1 MKPILVQDFLEISYR
16 ADLDLL
22 LGRWL
27 RPIELGEMQQGYH
40 MLLEAAVT
48 GQCRQ
53 WLLDVRR
60 RQNTHKVGAQWM
72 VSTFLPQLA
81 AHLGGRTRLAYLMA
95 PMYMRDT
102 EADAAFPP
110 ATFFDD
116 KPFVGERFIE
126 ENAALNWLRE

>member
-72 VSTFLPQLA
+72 VGTFLPQLA

-116 KPFVGERFIE
+116 KPFIGERFIE
-126 ENAALNWLRE
+126 ENAALDWLRK